1 MATTTVETK
10 SGARPLAW
18 QSWDGQRLRSTREC
32 PLALDTETEWI
43 QDERQIPAL
52 ALALAVASDGKT
64 HVVIHPDRLGEFL
77 LLHKDA
83 HFFGHNVQFDFWVI
97 AQHLKRR
104 GEQEAGRVL
113 WDACDRGRVF
123 DTQILDMLLQ
133 LATGQFRKVGAAQK
147 SRGDSP
153 KIYPRNLA
161 EGAA

>member
-1 MATTTVETK
+1 MATVTIETK
-10 SGARPLAW
+10 TGARSLAYEFW
-18 QSWDGQRLRSTREC
+18 NGQRLRSTREC
-32 PLALDTETEWI
+32 PLALDTETERI
-43 QDERQIPAL
+43 QDERQIP

-64 HVVIHPDRLGEFL
+64 HVAIHPERLSRFL
-77 LLHKDA
+77 LRHKDD
-83 HFFGHNVQFDFWVI
+83 HFVGHNVQFDFWVI
-97 AQHLKRR
+97 DQHLTRR
-104 GEQEAGRVL
+104 GEQEARRVL